1 MACSACKQRK
11 TKVWADHDLAK
22 ILLILPQC
30 TGGNPCEA
38 CATKSSPCVYDA
50 TLDQRRKIANQR
62 NTQQLAEALLD
73 LERHRQLLGGIIAT
87 IRAGDF
93 DANNDLIRIIR
104 TGVDL
109 SQLAAHVRNE
119 YRANIAVQQAY
130 HQIDFTIDGPRKLPS
145 ANQMLRQISSG
156 ESYQPRESESES
168 DVSPRVSPAK
178 PAHDNNT
185 GSTFAF

>member
-1 MACSACKQRK
+1 MSQPLGPWPSLGGSGSPHSHALQRPRKISTACSACKQRK
-11 TKVWADHDLAK
+11 TK
-22 ILLILPQC
+22 C

-104 TGVDL
+104 TDVDL

-119 YRANIAVQQAY
+119 CRASIAIQQAY
-130 HQIDFTIDGPRKLPS
+130 NQIVFKINGPRELPS
-145 ANQMLRQISSG
+145 QDQILG
-156 ESYQPRESESES
+156 QIYCEESYHSREPES
-168 DVSPRVSPAK
+168 
-178 PAHDNNT
+178 
-185 GSTFAF
+185 